1 MTNENDDHLAED
13 IRARM
18 KEEVAALT
26 PTQRREYAKL
36 ISAAEPPPVPDF
48 ADEVAATREVIRAYI
63 LRGGRKRKRKA
74 NNSADDSTHP
84 APPSNDPGQ
93 MT

>member
-18 KEEVAALT
+18 KEEVAALM

-48 ADEVAATREVIRAYI
+48 ANMTSAEFEAA
-63 LRGGRKRKRKA
+63 KRKY
-74 NNSADDSTHP
+74 
-84 APPSNDPGQ
+84 GGG
-93 MT
+93 